1 MALGADWQQIQSR
14 PNIDDD
20 EHGRAIDDTKY
31 KVVRKTWILVL
42 FSGPSFGPEEKA
54 ACTRQ
59 GYAYTSCRSESSNKR
74 LVNLDTC

>member
-42 FSGPSFGPEEKA
+42 FSGPSFGPEEKLLA
-54 ACTRQ
+54 Q
-59 GYAYTSCRSESSNKR
+59 GKAMLIP
-74 LVNLDTC
+74 LVEVNQAISAWSI